1 MSVSCVLCT
10 PPPFIPLLLIVS
22 VHGVHGTRSKRS
34 QSYSG
39 REKRGGGAMNHV
51 YVNSV
56 CIPD

>member
-22 VHGVHGTRSKRS
+22 AHGTRSKRS

-39 REKRGGGAMNHV
+39 REKREGGAMNHV